1 MCCDNTMLYFF
12 SLTLPC
18 DLSIDRLQKCSRS
31 SSSGLIDPAGFGR
44 RGERAVNPNL
54 LMTLEGL
61 LSGKKS
67 AITKKWLKAVIETYP
82 SDTQIFL
89 KKEGSQFANPVGH
102 SIKEEIERL
111 FEAFVKDDKDGMES
125 ALESLLKVRAVQD
138 FRPSEAVAFLFGFRK
153 AIKEELEG
161 ELSGEEMSGE
171 FQKMERDLDHMIL
184 AAFDVY
190 SRCREKLYNIR
201 VDEVKRQV
209 GRLLQR
215 ANLICEIPDS
225 APNLDNDKSG

>member
-1 MCCDNTMLYFF
+1 M
-12 SLTLPC
+12 
-18 DLSIDRLQKCSRS
+18 K
-31 SSSGLIDPAGFGR
+31 
-44 RGERAVNPNL
+44 
-54 LMTLEGL
+54 LEEL

-111 FEAFVKDDKDGMES
+111 FEAFVKDDKDGMEA

-153 AIKEELEG
+153 AIKEELGG
-161 ELSGEEMSGE
+161 ELSGEVSGE
-171 FQKMERDLDHMIL
+171 LQKMESDLDHMIL

-190 SRCREKLYNIR
+190 SSCREKLYNIR

-215 ANLICEIPDS
+215 ANLICEIPDL
-225 APNLDNDKSG
+225 APDLDNDKSG